1 VDDLVGTT
9 RNGDGVVILVP
20 LYNDWA
26 ACQLLLTALDEA
38 LKGQIPSARVLLVD
52 DGSSLDPSGD
62 FPGRSYEILERVDVL
77 RLRRNLG
84 HQRAIAIG
92 LSYIWEHVPCETV
105 VLMDSDGED
114 APTDV
119 PRLLAKFREEGGRKI
134 IFAERTR
141 RSESWTFV
149 FFYKLY
155 KVLHSILVGMGVRV
169 GNFSAIPR
177 SCLDSLIVCSELWNH
192 YAAAVVKSQQP
203 FDTIPTQRAKRL
215 SGRSRMNFVKLVAH
229 GLSAISVFGDIIGV
243 RLLVATLVLIALT
256 VFGLFA
262 TLFVRLATDL
272 PIPGWATSTLG
283 ILTVI
288 LFQAVMLSIQFSFIV
303 LGGRQGTSFLPCRD
317 YAYFVGSIRNVA
329 PGEPTSG
336 RPSRS
341 LDHMVRAEARG
352 NAPSLVEE

>member
-1 VDDLVGTT
+1 VDSILGTS
-9 RNGDGVVILVP
+9 RSDGGVVILVP

-26 ACQLLLTALDEA
+26 ACQLLLSALDEA
-38 LKGQIPSARVLLVD
+38 LRGQIRSARVILVD
-52 DGSSLDPSGD
+52 DGSSQPPSED
-62 FPGRSYEILERVDVL
+62 YPDRSFEVLERIDIL
-77 RLRRNLG
+77 QLRRNLG

-114 APTDV
+114 SPTDV

-149 FFYKLY
+149 AFYKLY
-155 KVLHSILVGMGVRV
+155 KLLHSILVGMGVRV

-177 SCLDSLIVCSELWNH
+177 SRLDSLIVVSELWNH

-215 SGRSRMNFVKLVAH
+215 SGRSRMNFVKLGAH

-243 RLLVATLVLIALT
+243 RLLVATFGLIAMT
-256 VFGLFA
+256 VIGLFV
-262 TLFVRLATDL
+262 TLAIRLGTDL

-283 ILTVI
+283 ILVVI

-303 LGGRQGTSFLPCRD
+303 LGGRQGTTFLPCRD
-317 YAYFVGSIRNVA
+317 YAFFVGSFRNVV
-329 PGEPTSG
+329 PGGLADEGPPEP
-336 RPSRS
+336 R
-341 LDHMVRAEARG
+341 DHLVRAE
-352 NAPSLVEE
+352 

>member
-1 VDDLVGTT
+1 VDDPLGTSEAT
-9 RNGDGVVILVP
+9 GKVVILVP

-26 ACQLLLTALDEA
+26 ACQLLLVALDQA
-38 LKGQIPSARVLLVD
+38 LTGQLDSARVILVD
-52 DGSSLDPSGD
+52 DGSSQVPPSD
-62 FPGRSYEILERVDVL
+62 YPGRSFEVLQQVDIL

-92 LSYIWEHVPCETV
+92 LSYIWAHIPCETV

-119 PRLLAKFREEGGRKI
+119 PRLLAKYRQEEGKKI

-149 FFYKLY
+149 IFYKLY
-155 KVLHSILVGMGVRV
+155 KILHSILVGMGVRV

-177 SCLDSLIVCSELWNH
+177 VRLDSLIVVSELWNH

-203 FDTIPTQRAKRL
+203 FDTVPTERAQRL
-215 SGRSRMNFVKLVAH
+215 SGRSAMNFVKLVAH

-243 RLLVATLVLIALT
+243 RLLVATLALIALT
-256 VFGLFA
+256 IAGLIA
-262 TLFVRLATDL
+262 TLALRLTTNL
-272 PIPGWATSTLG
+272 PVPGWTTSTFG
-283 ILTVI
+283 ILIVI

-303 LGGRQGTSFLPCRD
+303 LGGRQGMTFLPCRD
-317 YAYFVGSIRNVA
+317 YDYFVGSFRTVLD
-329 PGEPTSG
+329 T
-336 RPSRS
+336 RPAS
-341 LDHMVRAEARG
+341 
-352 NAPSLVEE
+352 

>member
-1 VDDLVGTT
+1 VVDRVGTT
-9 RNGDGVVILVP
+9 VRGGDVVLLIP

-26 ACQLLLTALDEA
+26 ACQLLLAALDEA
-38 LKGQIPSARVLLVD
+38 LRGHVTAARVILVD
-52 DGSSLDPSGD
+52 DGSSQPTPAG
-62 FPGRSYEILERVDVL
+62 FPGPSFEVLHRVDVL
-77 RLRRNLG
+77 HLRRNLG

-114 APTDV
+114 APSDV
-119 PRLLAKFREEGGRKI
+119 PRLLAKFDEEGGRKI

-141 RSESWTFV
+141 RSESWTFI
-149 FFYKLY
+149 FFYRLY
-155 KVLHSILVGMGVRV
+155 KLLHSILVGMGVRV

-177 SCLDSLIVCSELWNH
+177 SRLDSLIVVSELWNH

-203 FDTIPTQRAKRL
+203 YDTIPTQRAKRL
-215 SGRSRMNFVKLVAH
+215 SGRSGMNFVRLVAH

-256 VFGLFA
+256 VVGLFA
-262 TLFVRLATDL
+262 TVTVRLTTDL

-283 ILTVI
+283 LLTVI

-303 LGGRQGTSFLPCRD
+303 LGGRQGTTFLPCRD
-317 YAYFVGSIRNVA
+317 YGYFVGSFRNLV
-329 PGEPTSG
+329 PGGPAGDEPRRPSDHLVPAGSG
-336 RPSRS
+336 REGH
-341 LDHMVRAEARG
+341 DRA
-352 NAPSLVEE
+352 